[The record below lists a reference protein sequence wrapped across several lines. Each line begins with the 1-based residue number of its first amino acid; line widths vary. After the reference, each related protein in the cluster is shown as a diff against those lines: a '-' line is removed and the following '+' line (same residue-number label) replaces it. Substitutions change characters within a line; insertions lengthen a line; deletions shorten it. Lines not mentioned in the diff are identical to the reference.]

1 MAQETVRTTTGY
13 VNYVYN
19 ISARGTTQ
27 VASQLMGLSGV
38 TGTILGQLAY
48 QTSAYLSNTENSVMT
63 LGIAAAAGFTKAAQ
77 KALDFNQALA
87 TIGAISG
94 KTTSEVGSLGD
105 KAMDM
110 SAKFGVAVGEMS
122 FI

>member
-1 MAQETVRTTTGY
+1 MTQGSVKNTTGY

-38 TGTILGQLAY
+38 TGSILGQLAF
-48 QTSAYLSNTENSVMT
+48 QTSSYLSTAEGALLSMGVVAT
-63 LGIAAAAGFTKAAQ
+63 AGFAKATQ
-77 KALDFNQALA
+77 KAMDFDQALA

-94 KTTSEVGSLGD
+94 KTTG
-105 KAMDM
+105 
-110 SAKFGVAVGEMS
+110 
-122 FI
+122 